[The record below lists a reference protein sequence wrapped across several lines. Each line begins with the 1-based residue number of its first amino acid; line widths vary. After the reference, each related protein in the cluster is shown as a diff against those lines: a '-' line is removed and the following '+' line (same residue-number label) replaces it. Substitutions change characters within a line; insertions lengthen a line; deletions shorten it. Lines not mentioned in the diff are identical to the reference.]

1 MIFNSADLPDFQIV
15 ADSFSAVLAKI
26 AEIVPMHP
34 NFKRDLGKSDA
45 STFQYVFAQRND
57 ANREITLTV
66 LVFDVPNGG
75 RRKASSRPAC
85 RYFHRNKPVP
95 PRRHLTGAAR
105 DATALWALFADTH
118 PRIRALV
125 LKNADAQASHPVE
138 EDTRAGHDPGLE
150 FELPQTVHLKACAF
164 HCAGRDLPT

>member
-57 ANREITLTV
+57 AKW
-66 LVFDVPNGG
+66 G

-85 RYFHRNKPVP
+85 RYFHRNK
-95 PRRHLTGAAR
+95 RYRHVGIRDLTGAAR

-138 EDTRAGHDPGLE
+138 EDSRWT
-150 FELPQTVHLKACAF
+150 
-164 HCAGRDLPT
+164 

>member
-1 MIFNSADLPDFQIV
+1 VIFNSADLPDFQIV

-75 RRKASSRPAC
+75 AGKRVVALLVGTFIGIN
-85 RYFHRNKPVP
+85 RY
-95 PRRHLTGAAR
+95 RHVGIRDLTGAAR

-138 EDTRAGHDPGLE
+138 EDSRWT
-150 FELPQTVHLKACAF
+150 
-164 HCAGRDLPT
+164 